1 MERRA
6 EGRKKSKDRVTVG
19 ACANVTGNIKLPL
32 LFIGKAARPRCFSR
46 VDMRNLPVVYKS
58 QKNAWV
64 TTNIF
69 SEWFHNYFVP
79 HVHEKLRELGKE
91 PRALLVLDNCSAHP
105 DQDLLI
111 SQDGKVKASFLPPN
125 VTSLIQ
131 PMDQGVLE
139 SLKWYY
145 RKSLLRDISLTEEDL
160 DISEF
165 LKKVNMKIVIDK
177 IAIAWNEIQFVN
189 HGGS

>member
-64 TTNIF
+64 NTNIF

-79 HVHEKLRELGKE
+79 HVQEKLRERGKE

-139 SLKWYY
+139 SLKRRVTGSHFFEISCLQ
-145 RKSLLRDISLTEEDL
+145 RKILTL
-160 DISEF
+160 VRS
-165 LKKVNMKIVIDK
+165 
-177 IAIAWNEIQFVN
+177 
-189 HGGS
+189 